1 MIYIDISWD
10 IDIHFFDYN
19 RCNFWWFVWGNSL
32 GPLHSGLDWGWWT
45 HMNYPHV
52 VLFFVG
58 AMGRKG
64 RPTSYPWLECKQSLR
79 TYWTSTCFLPL
90 LVNQS
95 PKLEYLISVP
105 VMSINPIIR
114 VGICTFISS
123 GQGWWI
129 PSRDLAY
136 PTKQEKEHHWLTSI
150 LGGIMLVPSEG
161 LTAS

>member
-1 MIYIDISWD
+1 MVICMGEFTWAPFIVVLIEVGERIWIIHMLCCSLSEEWEGKEGLLQ
-10 IDIHFFDYN
+10 DIH
-19 RCNFWWFVWGNSL
+19 G
-32 GPLHSGLDWGWWT
+32 
-45 HMNYPHV
+45 
-52 VLFFVG
+52 
-58 AMGRKG
+58 
-64 RPTSYPWLECKQSLR
+64 LECKQSLR

-90 LVNQS
+90 LVKQS

-129 PSRDLAY
+129 PSRDLTY
-136 PTKQEKEHHWLTSI
+136 PTKVEKENHRLTSI
-150 LGGIMLVPSEG
+150 LGGDMLVPSEG